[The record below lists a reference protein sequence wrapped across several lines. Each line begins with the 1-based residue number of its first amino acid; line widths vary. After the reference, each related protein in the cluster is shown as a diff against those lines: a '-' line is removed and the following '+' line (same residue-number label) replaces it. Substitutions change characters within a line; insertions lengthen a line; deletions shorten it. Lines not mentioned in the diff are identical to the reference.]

1 MYVYDDVGV
10 GGLFH
15 PCVEHTVHEVVAGT
29 DQLEGPVGHTFLDP
43 GVGQEVVEGHVHS
56 LLQKYSAMQDPL
68 MSKPVRYL

>member
-1 MYVYDDVGV
+1 MYVYDVVEVYGSF
-10 GGLFH
+10 L
-15 PCVEHTVHEVVAGT
+15 PCVEHTVDEVVAGT